1 MAVIPP
7 AGGFPVGDPP
17 TEQPALGSPA
27 LFLADAIDPSTGDYR
42 SIQRGVDPIEAQAVE
57 ALMVRRASGSAVRDD
72 GHKLHE
78 IAFID
83 DRTAFLIRSEIEY
96 AWRRL
101 IEARQIRLDKLEVQ
115 TEGDAANVVIHFTN
129 LVSGRSGTMPLPL
142 LALLPRAMAA

>member
-1 MAVIPP
+1 MAVFPP

-17 TEQPALGSPA
+17 TEQPDLGSPA

-78 IAFID
+78 IRFVNE
-83 DRTAFLIRSEIEY
+83 RTGFLIRSEVEY

-101 IEARQIRLDKLEVQ
+101 IEARQIRLDKLEVE
-115 TEGDAANVVIHFTN
+115 TAGDTANVVIHFTN
-129 LVSGRSGTMPLPL
+129 LVSGKSGTMPLPL
-142 LALLPRAMAA
+142 LALLPRAIAA